1 MKERIDRLLGY
12 LEWSAFRASRRLR
25 KYMHDPKLFFMHIPK
40 TGGTSIKHGLYRDRK
55 SWYDGHVDASKTRKV
70 IRSIA
75 STNSSRERYFS
86 ELFKLRQSL
95 AARKL
100 ASEKPI
106 ITGHVP
112 IINKFFSEC
121 SEYKFIT
128 VIRDPVERWMSD
140 YRYSYSI
147 GGLDSFFD
155 GQVPEHPANGIKRAL
170 KSKSGKFQRN
180 IYKVYFSGFGWGVSS
195 PFTKDSKREAI
206 KNIKKIDRVFL
217 TEEMEMV
224 KVYIEKNGIQM
235 DLKSKNETE
244 SEDKKGEELKEE
256 MEKDSVREE
265 IKHALREDIEVYEAA
280 REKALS

>member
-180 IYKVYFSGFGWGVSS
+180 IYKVYFSEFGWGGVKSVH
-195 PFTKDSKREAI
+195 KRFQ
-206 KNIKKIDRVFL
+206 KRGHKKHKKIDRVFL